1 MNARWGWVLLFAGL
15 LLACA
20 ARLSPLER
28 LTQQYQRYPQYS
40 IILNDMKEEG
50 NFFKSYYH
58 QYKIVYGAPFPEK
71 PDSLAYFT
79 EITDWFRVDRK
90 TYEKYFNFLGMAL
103 ITKTPDGRVIDVQFP
118 PGYQYVGDPRYGTWR
133 TDAHGNTFWE
143 FYGKYMFL
151 SQMFGMFT
159 RPIYR
164 SEWEDYRRYTRRGR
178 PFFGRG
184 NEYGTFG
191 KVTQKTYR
199 SFFER
204 QQLKQQ
210 LKRQR
215 FAEKVKQRI
224 RRSRMSGWRSRS
236 GGFGK

>member
-1 MNARWGWVLLFAGL
+1 MNVRRGWIILMAAL
-15 LLACA
+15 LLSCA
-20 ARLSPLER
+20 ARFSPLEQ
-28 LTQQYQRYPQYS
+28 LKEQYARYPEFT

-50 NFFKSYYH
+50 NFFKDYYH
-58 QYKIVYGAPFPEK
+58 QYKVIYAEPVAEN
-71 PDSLAYFT
+71 PDSLVYFT
-79 EITDWFRVDRK
+79 EITDWYKVDRK

-103 ITKTPDGRVIDVQFP
+103 LSKTPDGQIVDVQFP
-118 PGYQYVGDPRYGTWR
+118 PGYQYVGNPRYGTWR
-133 TDAHGNTFWE
+133 TDAHGNSFWE

-159 RPIYR
+159 RPIYQ
-164 SEWEDYRRYTRRGR
+164 SDWEDYRRYTRQGR
-178 PFFGRG
+178 PYFGRG

-191 KVTQKTYR
+191 KITKKTHR

-210 LKRQR
+210 LKKQR
-215 FAEKVKQRI
+215 FADKVKQRV
-224 RRSRMSGWRSRS
+224 RRSKMSGLRSRS